1 MRAYLD
7 LNLRISE
14 DDDQLEK
21 VFEQLG
27 LGFDD
32 NDATTAE
39 ECTVQRLTL
48 AAGAA
53 DQAINFGG
61 VSSAS
66 MMLIIARSDV
76 SVKLNGSATAI
87 EVRTTPAAVDGVVL
101 SSLQR
106 TAQPGIVLWRGAIT
120 ALSLTNLS
128 GTATA
133 AVTVVLVGN
142 AT

>member
-32 NDATTAE
+32 NDATRAE
-39 ECTVQRLTL
+39 ECIVQRITL
-48 AAGAA
+48 AAAA
-53 DQAINFGG
+53 TDQAVAFGP

-66 MMLIIARSDV
+66 LMLIIARADV

-101 SSLQR
+101 SALQR
-106 TAQPGIVLWRGAIT
+106 NDQPGIVLWRGAIT